1 MSQAPDTRLAYPNQ
15 IASLI
20 YDYIEAKP
28 NALLEPNLV
37 TRFERTIA
45 LLQRFTIQ
53 KEIGEFPVTRKNKQ
67 ADPLTLK
74 VTQFVSEQVQ
84 LYLTGMLGGP
94 SWSQQQRHR
103 FSGGPSACTWFTV

>member
-84 LYLTGMLGGP
+84 LYEAWRDIGP
-94 SWSQQQRHR
+94 
-103 FSGGPSACTWFTV
+103 FSELYGTVSIHIDNQKV